1 MQGTPEK
8 AMSPKWSLAA
18 LTAALLVVSAVPS
31 TSAVEK
37 KHLYFVAN
45 GPVDFWKLAEAGVK
59 KAQVELPNYTMEM
72 KYPEQSSVAIQN
84 RLLDDLLANGAA
96 GFLLSAVEPKTQT
109 QELDKLAAQSLLVTT
124 DSDAPLSKRA
134 FYLGSSNVEAG
145 RQAAQVLKKSMPN
158 GGKCIAFAG
167 QPGADNAVERLKGLS
182 EGLNGTKITIDSTR
196 SDEMDQA
203 RAQSNVADILTA
215 RKDVN
220 CMIGVFAYNTPQIYL
235 ALQQAGRV
243 GTVTVVG
250 FDNDQGTL
258 MGIKD
263 GAVAGTVVQQPY
275 QWGYLGYKY
284 MAQYLDGD
292 TSFIPANRQII
303 IPTQIIDK
311 SNVDA
316 FWNQLKVWLGK
327 E

>member
-1 MQGTPEK
+1 
-8 AMSPKWSLAA
+8 
-18 LTAALLVVSAVPS
+18 
-31 TSAVEK
+31 
-37 KHLYFVAN
+37 
-45 GPVDFWKLAEAGVK
+45 
-59 KAQVELPNYTMEM
+59 
-72 KYPEQSSVAIQN
+72 
-84 RLLDDLLANGAA
+84 
-96 GFLLSAVEPKTQT
+96 
-109 QELDKLAAQSLLVTT
+109 
-124 DSDAPLSKRA
+124 
-134 FYLGSSNVEAG
+134 
-145 RQAAQVLKKSMPN
+145 
-158 GGKCIAFAG
+158 
-167 QPGADNAVERLKGLS
+167 
-182 EGLNGTKITIDSTR
+182 
-196 SDEMDQA
+196 
-203 RAQSNVADILTA
+203 
-215 RKDVN
+215 
-220 CMIGVFAYNTPQIYL
+220 
-235 ALQQAGRV
+235 
-243 GTVTVVG
+243 VG